1 MLTSQLVDAATAC
14 APSEAITELGRNRM
28 LTQLGRLLIASDGT
42 IGADG
47 AVRLGLALSHRDGV
61 ETELITVFDPKTPID
76 HSTAPAQDAEYEE
89 LWRKGKLW
97 DSMTYQRHR
106 VAPQAEKWPVLLETG
121 DPAREITRIA
131 RERRHQLIV
140 LGLGAHGA
148 LERYLRREMA
158 LRVLRESDL
167 PVLAVA
173 PSCKDI
179 PRTVLVALD
188 FSVSSLQ
195 AAQAALSIL
204 GDDGTLYLAHVMP
217 RVVGTTTLGEPPA
230 WEVPYNAGVR
240 ALFEALESRLGV
252 PEGVRVQR
260 VILDGNPAHELLTFA
275 QAHDVNLI
283 AAGCH
288 GYSKFQRA
296 LLGSVSTKLVRGA
309 QCSLI
314 VVPGKRRTPFA
325 A

>member
-1 MLTSQLVDAATAC
+1 MLTSQLVDAATAS
-14 APSEAITELGRNRM
+14 APSEASAEFGRNGV
-28 LTQLGRLLIASDGT
+28 LAQLDRLLIASDGT

-47 AVRLGLALSHRDGV
+47 AVRIGLALSHRDGV
-61 ETELITVFDPKTPID
+61 ETELITVFDPQTPID
-76 HSTAPAQDAEYEE
+76 HSTAPSQDAEYDQ

-106 VAPQAEKWPVLLETG
+106 VAPQAEQWPVLFETG
-121 DPAREITRIA
+121 EPARAITHIA
-131 RERRHQLIV
+131 REHRHQLIV

-158 LRVLRESDL
+158 LRVLRQSDV

-173 PSCKDI
+173 PSCKEI

-188 FSVSSLQ
+188 FSASSLQ
-195 AAQAALSIL
+195 AAHAALAVL
-204 GDDGTLYLAHVMP
+204 GHEGTLYLAHVMP
-217 RVVGTTTLGEPPA
+217 RVVGTALGESSA
-230 WEVPYNAGVR
+230 WEVSYNDGVR
-240 ALFEALESRLGV
+240 ALFVALESRLCA
-252 PEGVRVQR
+252 PKEVRVQR
-260 VILDGNPAHELLTFA
+260 VILDGNPAHALLTFA

-283 AAGCH
+283 AAGSH
-288 GYSKFQRA
+288 GYSGFQRA
-296 LLGSVSTKLVRGA
+296 LLGSVSTKLVRAA

-314 VVPGKRRTPFA
+314 VVPGKRQTPFA